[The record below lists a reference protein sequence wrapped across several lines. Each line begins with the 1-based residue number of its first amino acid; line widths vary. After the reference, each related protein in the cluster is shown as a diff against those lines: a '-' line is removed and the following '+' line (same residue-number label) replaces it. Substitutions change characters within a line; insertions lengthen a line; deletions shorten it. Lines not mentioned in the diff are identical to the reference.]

1 MILCVG
7 LLLTLT
13 ACGNEDP
20 INPDNNSEK
29 IVGPHTLPQAHTHM
43 IKLFRKCIAKQV
55 HSYSI
60 SLPIP
65 TLLGESHKTFCGARI
80 E

>member
-1 MILCVG
+1 MKQMILCVG
-7 LLLTLT
+7 LLLALT

-29 IVGPHTLPQAHTHM
+29 IVGPHTLPQGTHPYDK
-43 IKLFRKCIAKQV
+43 IIQEV
-55 HSYSI
+55 YS
-60 SLPIP
+60 
-65 TLLGESHKTFCGARI
+65 KTFCGARI